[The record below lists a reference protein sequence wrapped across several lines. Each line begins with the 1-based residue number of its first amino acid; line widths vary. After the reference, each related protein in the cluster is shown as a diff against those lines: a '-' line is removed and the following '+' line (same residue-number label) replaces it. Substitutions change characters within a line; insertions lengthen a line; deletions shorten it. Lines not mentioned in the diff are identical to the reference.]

1 MVSTAAGHRRIIQH
15 HLDSDQDLGNPDRPQ
30 VDWSRLMEL
39 GVREIVTFLGMAVSV
54 GASLSIVKTKLQG
67 TIDKLDDIETRLRQI
82 DRETDQQEVVLQT
95 HEQKL
100 AVMSSMLAPSE
111 REKKARETASILVEI
126 QNLRRDIDHQMS
138 IHNGR
143 HPDIK

>member
-1 MVSTAAGHRRIIQH
+1 M
-15 HLDSDQDLGNPDRPQ
+15 
-30 VDWSRLMEL
+30 MEL

-67 TIDKLDDIETRLRQI
+67 TIEKLDDIEGRLRQI
-82 DRETDQQEVVLQT
+82 DRETDQQEVILQT

-100 AVMSSMLAPSE
+100 DVMSSMLSPSE
-111 REKKARETASILVEI
+111 REKRARETATILVELS
-126 QNLRRDIDHQMS
+126 NLRRDLDHQMS

-143 HPDIK
+143 HMPVK